1 MVKKGYKLVSA
12 EEIKPFACF
21 DKNNFGGKQMWE
33 ERLSNLDTLFGKLFR
48 VLIVTS
54 VLAYAVFIISFI
66 SGLILLKGGE
76 GTNQFIISSLIQI
89 GIITTV
95 IVASFISTEII
106 THYIK
111 SKEIFYANMTIK
123 EVDSIKEV
131 KEEDVCW

>member
-1 MVKKGYKLVSA
+1 MVKKGYRLVSA
-12 EEIKPFACF
+12 EEVKPFASF

-48 VLIVTS
+48 VLIVNS

-66 SGLILLKGGE
+66 SGLVLLKGGE
-76 GTNQFIISSLIQI
+76 GVNQFIISSLIQI
-89 GIITTV
+89 GVITIV

-111 SKEIFYANMTIK
+111 SKEIFYANMVCNETNNVK
-123 EVDSIKEV
+123 EVNE
-131 KEEDVCW
+131 

>member
-1 MVKKGYKLVSA
+1 MIKKGYKLVST
-12 EEIKPFACF
+12 EEIKPFASF

-66 SGLILLKGGE
+66 YGLVLLKGGE
-76 GTNQFIISSLIQI
+76 GVNQFIISSLIQI
-89 GIITTV
+89 GIITIV

-106 THYIK
+106 THHIK
-111 SKEIFYANMTIK
+111 SKEIFYANMAIK
-123 EVDSIKEV
+123 EANNIK
-131 KEEDVCW
+131 

>member
-1 MVKKGYKLVSA
+1 MVKKGYRLVSA
-12 EEIKPFACF
+12 EEVKPFASF

-54 VLAYAVFIISFI
+54 VLAYVVFIISFI
-66 SGLILLKGGE
+66 SGLVLLKGGE

-89 GIITTV
+89 GIITIV

-106 THYIK
+106 THHVK
-111 SKEIFYANMTIK
+111 SKEIFYANMASNETNNIK
-123 EVDSIKEV
+123 EVNK
-131 KEEDVCW
+131 

>member
-1 MVKKGYKLVSA
+1 MIKKGYKLVSA
-12 EEIKPFACF
+12 EEIKPFASF

-48 VLIVTS
+48 VLIVIS

-66 SGLILLKGGE
+66 YGLALLEGGE

-89 GIITTV
+89 GIITIV

-123 EVDSIKEV
+123 EVDNIKEV
-131 KEEDVCW
+131 NE

>member
-1 MVKKGYKLVSA
+1 MMKKGYKLVST
-12 EEIKPFACF
+12 EEIKPFASF

-48 VLIVTS
+48 VLIVIS

-66 SGLILLKGGE
+66 YGLVILKGGE
-76 GTNQFIISSLIQI
+76 GINQFIISSLIQI
-89 GIITTV
+89 GIITIV

-123 EVDSIKEV
+123 EVDNVKEV
-131 KEEDVCW
+131 NE

>member
-1 MVKKGYKLVSA
+1 MIKKGYKLVST
-12 EEIKPFACF
+12 EEIKPFASF

-89 GIITTV
+89 GIITIV
-95 IVASFISTEII
+95 IAASFISTEII
-106 THYIK
+106 THHIK
-111 SKEIFYANMTIK
+111 SKEIFYANMAIK
-123 EVDSIKEV
+123 EADNIK
-131 KEEDVCW
+131 

>member
-1 MVKKGYKLVSA
+1 MIKKGYKLVSA
-12 EEIKPFACF
+12 EEIKPFASF

-33 ERLSNLDTLFGKLFR
+33 ERLSNLDTLFGKLFK
-48 VLIVTS
+48 VLIIIS
-54 VLAYAVFIISFI
+54 VLAYIVFIISFI
-66 SGLILLKGGE
+66 SGLVILECGE

-89 GIITTV
+89 GIITIV

-123 EVDSIKEV
+123 EVDNIKEV
-131 KEEDVCW
+131 NE